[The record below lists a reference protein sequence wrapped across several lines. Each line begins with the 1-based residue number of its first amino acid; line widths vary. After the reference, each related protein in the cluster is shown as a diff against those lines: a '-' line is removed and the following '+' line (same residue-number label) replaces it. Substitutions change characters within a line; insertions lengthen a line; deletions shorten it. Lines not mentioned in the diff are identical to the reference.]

1 MSDLSRRDF
10 LKLLGAGALALVL
23 PRRVR
28 LAPQARRY
36 RVVQRI
42 APQDG
47 VLMTVDDG
55 YSRTFAPMVE
65 VFHRRR
71 VPIAFF
77 AVGRILPTLADYHG
91 ENLLEKLVEAGGI
104 ICNHSYSHPYFT
116 DLDEKAIA
124 AEIENWEAALANA
137 LGRDYLRE
145 MKARFPYFRIP
156 FGAGKNLG
164 RVLRVLEDYGYV
176 VVWWNWD
183 DMGVVLKFVDEAHL
197 KDALQEPLFDEVTQA
212 IVREATA
219 VRPGDIVLM
228 HSNDWARVSLE
239 GVIDVLERR
248 WAWADPVASLA
259 RAAGLDAGQSGSED
273 VAPTDISPPAPWR
286 QRPGGRLPRPY

>member
-1 MSDLSRRDF
+1 MNDYSRRDF
-10 LKLLGAGALALVL
+10 LKLLGLGALTLALPSKVN
-23 PRRVR
+23 
-28 LAPQARRY
+28 AAAEARRY
-36 RVVQRI
+36 RVVQQI

-55 YSRTFAPMVE
+55 YSRTFAPMVR

-77 AVGRILPTLADYHG
+77 AVGRILPILANYHG
-91 ENLLEKLVEAGGI
+91 ENLLEKLVEVGGI
-104 ICNHSYSHPYFT
+104 ICNHSYSHPYFAH
-116 DLDEKAIA
+116 LDEKAIA
-124 AEIENWEAALANA
+124 EEVEKWEAALANT

-164 RVLRVLEDYGYV
+164 RVLRVLKDHGYV

-183 DMGVVLKFVDEAHL
+183 DVGIVLKFVDEAHL
-197 KDALQEPLFDEVTQA
+197 KDALQEPLFDEVTKA

-219 VRPGDIVLM
+219 IRPGDIVLM
-228 HSNDWARVSLE
+228 HSNDWSRVALQ
-239 GVIDVLERR
+239 GVLDVVERR
-248 WAWADPVASLA
+248 WAWADPVRSLG
-259 RAAGLDAGQSGSED
+259 RAAGL
-273 VAPTDISPPAPWR
+273 PASTSNGGGD
-286 QRPGGRLPRPY
+286 QRPQRSFSRWDDRLPKPY